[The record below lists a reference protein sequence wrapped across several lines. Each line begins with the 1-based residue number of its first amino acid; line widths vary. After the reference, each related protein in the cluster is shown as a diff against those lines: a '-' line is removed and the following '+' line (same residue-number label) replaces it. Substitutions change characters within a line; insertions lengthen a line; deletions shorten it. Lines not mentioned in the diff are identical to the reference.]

1 MIAKVWSIKYQEAM
15 FDGLLPKK
23 LTIFAKH
30 SAKIQMKNKDEKVIN
45 VIKTRRGAHIIVKMS
60 F

>member
-1 MIAKVWSIKYQEAM
+1 M